1 MKKKTVAAV
10 MIMLMVFSLTACGDK
25 KKDEGKAEVAP
36 REEFNTEAQGEFQS
50 ISDAD
55 FATQNDVDYELY
67 EDTNGWGLYYDKKRI
82 KVDKVD
88 KGAKFTYTGKA
99 AGEDSV
105 TITYEKN
112 KMPREVLAEKFASNP
127 ELLKNMEEGYLL
139 EYMTRYCYRVKSTTA
154 TASDADADNPYSDA
168 FLGFEYNHG
177 TMLIKMVMS
186 EQDDAEVIN
195 DISKAIQDVVETLYI
210 TNVLPESEF
219 ENYPGDY
226 YSRTGETLEG
236 EFVPDKIVTL
246 NVGHTGSIFLDKNSS
261 ITWTST
267 YIEDYDGNKYE
278 YKIEGDQLLL
288 KVDNDW
294 LTFERRKE
302 EATEES
308 EEETEEKTEEKTTE
322 KKTEEKSTEE

>member
-168 FLGFEYNHG
+168 FLDLELSVRSFNCLARSGFL
-177 TMLIKMVMS
+177 TVA
-186 EQDDAEVIN
+186 DVI
-195 DISKAIQDVVETLYI
+195 KAIRDGTIIQVRNLGRKSLEEIISRVMVV
-210 TNVLPESEF
+210 
-219 ENYPGDY
+219 
-226 YSRTGETLEG
+226 TGMSYEELMEG
-236 EFVPDKIVTL
+236 AINE
-246 NVGHTGSIFLDKNSS
+246 
-261 ITWTST
+261 
-267 YIEDYDGNKYE
+267 
-278 YKIEGDQLLL
+278 
-288 KVDNDW
+288 
-294 LTFERRKE
+294 
-302 EATEES
+302 
-308 EEETEEKTEEKTTE
+308 
-322 KKTEEKSTEE
+322 